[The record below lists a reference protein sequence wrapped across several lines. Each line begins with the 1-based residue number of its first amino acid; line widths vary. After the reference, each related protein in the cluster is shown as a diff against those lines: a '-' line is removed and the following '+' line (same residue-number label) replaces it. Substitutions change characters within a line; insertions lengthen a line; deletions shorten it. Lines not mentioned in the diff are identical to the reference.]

1 MSTSELTK
9 NAEILP
15 STSDIS
21 ATGADEVQS
30 VALHRRNGETESHGD
45 GVAAADSESAAE
57 TIAFTGTPEV
67 MTVDEVAEFTRLDRN
82 TVYGCIRRGELA
94 VCRCGR
100 IIRVHR
106 EAVLD
111 WLRGNTRV
119 TRSSRRRS
127 S

>member
-1 MSTSELTK
+1 MSASEKK
-9 NAEILP
+9 NAEIP
-15 STSDIS
+15 VVTSAIS
-21 ATGADEVQS
+21 VVSGDGV
-30 VALHRRNGETESHGD
+30 TESHGT
-45 GVAAADSESAAE
+45 GGAASDSESAAE
-57 TIAFTGTPEV
+57 TTTPGGTPEV
-67 MTVDEVAEFTRLDRN
+67 MTVDEVAALVRVDRN

-100 IIRVHR
+100 IIRIHHD
-106 EAVLD
+106 AVVE